1 MFAVGGAFGVVFGCV
16 GLLFA
21 VVGIGALIGVVRKV
35 SEHKRTLREGLT
47 AQARCLEA
55 YVVRTHRS
63 DGLVHHQ
70 RRLIVGFRAVDGRE
84 VRVQVTSRQPYVT
97 GDMVPV
103 RYVPHRPERAVVDEA
118 PTGVG
123 VVSCLFAGVM
133 VVFACLGLFFAAI
146 GFGAAV
152 FLGASADGGGGP
164 VPFPD
169 SYPTAGP

>member
-1 MFAVGGAFGVVFGCV
+1 MFAVGGAFGVAFGCV

-21 VVGIGALIGVVRKV
+21 LVGIAMLVGVVRRV
-35 SEHKRTLREGLT
+35 SEHRRTLREGLR
-47 AQARCLEA
+47 AQARCLET

-63 DGLVHHQ
+63 GGPVHHQ
-70 RRLIVGFRAVDGRE
+70 RRLIVGFRVGDGRD

-103 RYVPHRPERAVVDEA
+103 RHLPHRPERAVVDEA

-123 VVSCLFAGVM
+123 VVSCLFGGAM
-133 VVFACLGLFFAAI
+133 VVFTCVGLFFAAI

-152 FLGASADGGGGP
+152 FLGATADDGAP
-164 VPFPD
+164 VPLPD
-169 SYPTAGP
+169 PHLTAGP